1 MRHVDSV
8 RATELLGF
16 EGSFATRHVFKTQPY
31 LHDRPSCLRCPDAL
45 SMVGASLSGNGCGSP
60 ITYIVLFTRFIVDK
74 FKKKI
79 NVFS

>member
-31 LHDRPSCLRCPDAL
+31 LHDHPSCLRCPDAL

-60 ITYIVLFTRFIVDK
+60 NHIYRVSQEEWIKLRESVPYVKL
-74 FKKKI
+74 
-79 NVFS
+79 